1 MAKTKQTAPEVNQEA
16 PTVVGLDSEIVS
28 LKDAGQR
35 QGQSYSLLEKATR
48 YVMARSPA
56 LGDNTLDNK
65 VNSHIPDKEMQA
77 ELKEGYMI
85 HYGEFI
91 NKPRYFVIT
100 PDSQAYVEKA
110 SFAEM
115 MEHEKLEKRQLTVAG
130 VMALTQAELNRIKEE
145 EPTWSAMVQELKTD
159 FNAYASNRFGDM
171 IRKAKLFRKPKKDD
185 STRSPNK
192 VFSVWEAEHI
202 EAILTKIKTVRN
214 KPVVDDTLDYDHVLR
229 KVKAYREAE

>member
-16 PTVVGLDSEIVS
+16 PTVVGLDDEIVS
-28 LKDAGQR
+28 LKDAGQK
-35 QGQSYSLLEKATR
+35 QGRSHFLLEKVTR
-48 YVMARSPA
+48 YVMDRSPA

-65 VNSHIPDKEMQA
+65 VNAHIPDKAIQT
-77 ELKEGYMI
+77 ELRDGYMI
-85 HYGEFI
+85 HYGEFV
-91 NKPRYFVIT
+91 NKPRYFVVT

-130 VMALTQAELNRIKEE
+130 VMALTQAELNRLKEE
-145 EPTWSAMVQELKTD
+145 EPTWSAMVQELKND
-159 FNAYASNRFGDM
+159 FNAYASNRLGDI
-171 IRKAKLFRKPKKDD
+171 IRKAKLFRKPKKDE
-185 STRSPNK
+185 SNRSPNK
-192 VFSVWEAEHI
+192 VFSVWEDEHI
-202 EAILTKIKTVRN
+202 EAILTKIRTVKN